1 MLARPRL
8 RNPRSGLDSARV
20 AALGQVAHF
29 VHSRHAAQN
38 RVSMWKAPEATHDLA
53 VMLGVHQ
60 IDRGQDADGADA
72 RFAARQRS

>member
-1 MLARPRL
+1 
-8 RNPRSGLDSARV
+8 
-20 AALGQVAHF
+20 
-29 VHSRHAAQN
+29 
-38 RVSMWKAPEATHDLA
+38 MWKAPEATHDLA